1 MKGLLFFAFLGMT
14 AEIAAGVGITVTVF
28 SVTSK
33 NMIVRWTRFPDAT
46 SYKVTVA
53 PLSTPDDPT
62 AFAQFGPNTVMGSV
76 GPLSPNVVYEVKVEA
91 LANQV
96 VLNTTSV
103 ESRTAPQT
111 VNIDNVKAQDSST
124 LIVAFTP
131 VGGATGYQL
140 RVENA
145 QGYFSEEAVASS
157 PALVGSLL
165 PYTTYSVSIMAVN
178 SAGRSQPSSS
188 VEARTCESCGRCL
201 IRRRRA
207 TFSSV
212 AIRPSSRR
220 THMSLASTEEESM
233 AASRTV
239 DGMMHHGAR
248 WCRQQRADQAGDE
261 ATASSLK

>member
-46 SYKVTVA
+46 SYKVTVS
-53 PLSTPDDPT
+53 PSSTPDDPT

-76 GPLSPNVVYEVKVEA
+76 GPLSPNIVYKVKLEA

-96 VLNTTSV
+96 VLSTTFLD
-103 ESRTAPQT
+103 SRTAPQT
-111 VNIDNVKAQDSST
+111 PDIDNVKAQDSST

-157 PALVGSLL
+157 PAQIGSLQ
-165 PYTTYSVSIMAVN
+165 PYTTYSVSIMAIN

-188 VEARTCESCGRCL
+188 VEAED
-201 IRRRRA
+201 
-207 TFSSV
+207 
-212 AIRPSSRR
+212 
-220 THMSLASTEEESM
+220 M
-233 AASRTV
+233 
-239 DGMMHHGAR
+239 
-248 WCRQQRADQAGDE
+248 
-261 ATASSLK
+261 